1 MLPRLLAPAIKTIAR
16 VCGRPASLF
25 NSGLPGKSHLL
36 GAVLLMLSAS
46 AASAQTFSLITGS
59 NSAISL
65 SGLWRFHT
73 GDNPAWADP
82 NFDDSQWPLIH
93 SGDSWTEQGY
103 PAFNGYAWYRFKL
116 EVPSNGGPVD
126 LLLTGFVNGYQ
137 VYADGNLIG
146 SAGSAVATRDPVAQ
160 SPATTFR
167 LPESVKGA
175 QSIEI
180 ALRVWTYQPLASWSG
195 AGSVEEGSAA
205 GDPNLISA
213 LLRSDRW
220 DLLLYFVN
228 EYAGGL
234 FAGLVGLAI
243 LALFLLRTYDK
254 EYLWFSILL
263 LAQFASLP
271 FHIMMNLGSL
281 PFPLWYL
288 LAEAFEALGAVAAM
302 TFFSIILH
310 RRRSFV
316 WWTILLLL
324 GTSPLSVAL
333 MYLQW
338 AKVGVAFAIE
348 AACIAPAYAWVIA
361 VLLLGTIRRDV
372 SARLLVAPVTLFYG
386 LDLFDFVSR
395 IVWQLSGSRSLPT
408 IDATLIR
415 WPFPTSLEDVVEF
428 VFILALLIFLVRRF
442 SLARKEEE
450 RLAAEFEAAKTV
462 QSLLI
467 PAAPPATPG
476 FSVENAYLPAQEVG
490 GDFFQ
495 VLPDDDG
502 SLLIVV
508 GDVSG
513 KGLKAAM
520 TVSAIVGAL
529 RGCALRKP
537 ADVLAYLNRTM
548 RGQVTGF
555 FTCFAALINPDGR
568 VTTANAGHLPP
579 YLNGEELPVDPA
591 LPLGIADEAGYSE
604 TTYEFGPNDRL
615 VFISDGV
622 VEARDGSGELYGFA
636 RTQVISSQ
644 PAHAI
649 AEAARQFG
657 QEDDITVLSVTR
669 TVSLNPAPA

>member
-1 MLPRLLAPAIKTIAR
+1 MLPRLLAAAIKTVACA
-16 VCGRPASLF
+16 CGRPGTLF
-25 NSGLPGKSHLL
+25 NSGLPGRCRLL

-46 AASAQTFSLITGS
+46 AASAQTFSLIAGS
-59 NSAISL
+59 DSATSL

-93 SGDSWTEQGY
+93 SGESWTEQGY
-103 PAFNGYAWYRFKL
+103 PAFTGYAWCRFKL
-116 EVPSNGGPVD
+116 EVPSHSGPVD

-137 VYADGNLIG
+137 VYANGKLIG
-146 SAGSAVATRDPVAQ
+146 SAGSAVPTRDPVAE

-167 LPESVKGA
+167 LPESGKDA
-175 QSIEI
+175 RSIQI
-180 ALRVWTYQPLASWSG
+180 ALRVWIYQPLASWSG

-213 LLRSDRW
+213 LLRSHRW
-220 DLLLYFVN
+220 DLLMYFVN

-234 FAGLVGLAI
+234 FAALVGLAI
-243 LALFLLRTYDK
+243 LALFLLRTNDK

-263 LAQFASLP
+263 LAQFAGAP

-281 PFPLWYL
+281 PFPLWFL
-288 LAEAFEALGAVAAM
+288 LAEVFNALGVIAAL
-302 TFFSIILH
+302 TFFSIILN

-324 GTSPLSVAL
+324 AASPLSAAL
-333 MYLQW
+333 MYFQW
-338 AKVGVAFAIE
+338 ARVGIAFALA
-348 AACIAPAYAWVIA
+348 AACIAPAYAWIIA
-361 VLLLGTIRRDV
+361 VLLLGTIRRDA

-386 LDLFDFVSR
+386 LDLLDLVSR
-395 IVWQLSGSRSLPT
+395 IVWQLTGSRSLPT
-408 IDATLIR
+408 VDATLIR
-415 WPFPTSLEDVVEF
+415 WPFPTSLEDVVGF

-450 RLAAEFEAAKTV
+450 RLAGELEAAKTV

-495 VLPDDDG
+495 VLPNDDG

-537 ADVLAYLNRTM
+537 AEVLAHLNRTM
-548 RGQVTGF
+548 RGQVSGF
-555 FTCFAALINPDGR
+555 FTCCAALIYPVGK
-568 VTTANAGHLPP
+568 VTIANAGHLPP

-591 LPLGIADEAGYSE
+591 LPLGIANEAAYTE
-604 TTYEFGPNDRL
+604 TSYDFGPNDRL
-615 VFISDGV
+615 AFISDGV

-644 PAHAI
+644 PAHVI

-669 TVSLNPAPA
+669 AVGLSPALA